1 MGKITINRARKLL
14 GKEYKKHNDK
24 QIQQIIDQLYGLAE
38 LVNDKVFLGSNKLP
52 KVIDPLTPKD
62 QNVIR

>member
-1 MGKITINRARKLL
+1 MAKITINRARKLL

-38 LVNDKVFLGSNKLP
+38 VVSDKVFIGSNKLP
-52 KVIDPLTPKD
+52 KVIDPPFSKD
-62 QNVIR
+62 QNVIK